1 MSLYTITEEMQA
13 LSAMLEA
20 GEVSEE
26 DLKDTIEAVTLEWD
40 AKVDDIIS
48 VIKNMEAEAEDIR
61 DEEKN
66 LALRR
71 RKKERA
77 AARLRTYLS
86 DAMLRLRRTRYDSAR
101 HEVSFRRSSRVRIT
115 DEAALI
121 EWAKINAPTIFKE
134 QAPEIS
140 KDKLR
145 TVMDAVN
152 VPYTVLES
160 VDNIQIK

>member
-13 LSAMLEA
+13 LSEMLEA
-20 GEVSEE
+20 GEMSEE
-26 DLKDTIEAVTLEWD
+26 ELQDTIEAVTLEWD

-61 DEEKN
+61 DEEKK
-66 LALRR
+66 LAERR

-77 AARLRTYLS
+77 AERIRAYLTNS
-86 DAMLRLRRTRYDSAR
+86 MLRLGRTWYDSPR
-101 HEVSFRRSSRVRIT
+101 HEVSFRRSSRIRIT
-115 DEAALI
+115 DEGALI
-121 EWAKINAPTIFKE
+121 EWAKINAPSIFKE

-140 KDKLR
+140 KDKLK
-145 TVMDAVN
+145 VVLDAIN
-152 VPYTVLES
+152 VPHVVVES

>member
-1 MSLYTITEEMQA
+1 
-13 LSAMLEA
+13 MLEA

-26 DLKDTIEAVTLEWD
+26 DLRDTIEAVTLEWD

-48 VIKNMEAEAEDIR
+48 VIKNIEAEAENIR
-61 DEEKN
+61 AEEKR
-66 LALRR
+66 LAERR

-77 AARLRTYLS
+77 AERIRAYLA
-86 DAMLRLRRTRYDSAR
+86 DAMQRLGRTRYDSAR
-101 HEVSFRRSSRVRIT
+101 HEVSFRRSSRIRIT
-115 DEAALI
+115 DEEALI
-121 EWAKINAPTIFKE
+121 EWAKNNAPSIFRE
-134 QAPEIS
+134 QRPEIS